1 MATIASLAFI
11 NDQLTIIWAN
21 GAESRLA
28 ALWLRDNCQ
37 LACCRDNQNGQRLIN
52 ITDIPRSTTIASVTA
67 SDAKVTIRF
76 APDNHISEFE
86 TTWLFDN
93 CYCLNKAFDDRGE
106 KSKTL
111 WMGPS
116 AFTKLP
122 NADYADFCWN
132 SATQKQ
138 ALQAVAEYGFVIL
151 NNVPVKPGSVVD
163 VISHFGFVRETNYGK
178 LFDVQTE
185 VDPNN
190 LAFTNLGL
198 GGHLDNPY
206 RNPVPGLQL
215 LHCLENSA
223 QGGETMIQD
232 GFMAASILRDES
244 TQNFSLLSK
253 TAINFRFQNKS
264 VDLHALATMIE
275 LNVLNEIVTV
285 RFNNR
290 SIAPL
295 TLPETSMLDYYTAYR
310 HLAEI
315 FERTDLQICFKLNL
329 GQLLLFDNTRI
340 LHARKAF
347 SSAGRRHL
355 QGAYSDLDGL
365 YSKLNILKSSTN
377 KS

>member
-1 MATIASLAFI
+1 MTTIASLSFAD
-11 NDQLTIIWAN
+11 DQLTIIWAN
-21 GAESRLA
+21 GSESRLA

-37 LACCRDNQNGQRLIN
+37 LPCCFNDQNGQRLIN
-52 ITDIPRSTTIASVTA
+52 ITDIPRSTIIVSVTRSA
-67 SDAKVTIRF
+67 AKVTIRF
-76 APDNHISEFE
+76 APDNHTSEFDAN
-86 TTWLFDN
+86 WLFDN
-93 CYCLNKAFDDRGE
+93 CYCQNKAFDDRGE

-122 NADYADFCWN
+122 NADYSDFCCR
-132 SATQKQ
+132 SATQRH

-151 NNVPVKPGSVVD
+151 NNVPVKPGSVLD

-185 VDPNN
+185 INPNN

-223 QGGETMIQD
+223 QGGETIIQD

-244 TQNFSLLSK
+244 AQNFNLLSK

-264 VDLHALATMIE
+264 TDLHTLATMIE
-275 LNVLNEIVTV
+275 LNVLNQIVTV

-295 TLPETSMLDYYTAYR
+295 TLPETSMLAYYTAYR

-315 FERTDLQICFKLNL
+315 FERTDLQACFKLNP

-340 LHARKAF
+340 LHARKTF

-365 YSKLNILKSSTN
+365 YSKLNILKSSAN